1 MGHIWGDA
9 FLPSDQKAEDPLRK
23 VAAASTIR
31 RLCNILK
38 HLEVVGNGHI
48 DKPTDADGKNWKLV
62 LDGAETT
69 APDSFPKKETALDPR
84 THEIQNVDLIED
96 DPDTGA
102 IDRHTLTGFG
112 VVPSP
117 EPDPDP
123 DTWRVCLWKPATL
136 LKDAVLQWPLLV
148 TAIGDAIITYIT
160 TLTTGA
166 AWPSGTV
173 PPDHAHGDPCH
184 TSFGGDQHISAG
196 STATQMTQLSAGY
209 MLLGG
214 GIDAGVMPQP
224 ADMYA
229 RNRID
234 TSPYGGPE
242 DNYLGHNM
250 HVEGRLHTGTAD
262 AVPTDGGAT
271 SGAGDVVL
279 PVGACIWMGNVR
291 YQPITI
297 MVANPDTGESYQVEV
312 LGRVL

>member
-1 MGHIWGDA
+1 VLDRWPWKLLKKLLAVNKPATDWFNAVTRVLCTFSVRFGE
-9 FLPSDQKAEDPLRK
+9 SN
-23 VAAASTIR
+23 VAPYIER
-31 RLCNILK
+31 PN
-38 HLEVVGNGHI
+38 
-48 DKPTDADGKNWKLV
+48 ADGDKWALV
-62 LDGAETT
+62 LPLSWPYAEE
-69 APDSFPKKETALDPR
+69 AVNQNLDPR

-102 IDRHTLTGFG
+102 LDRHTLKNFG

-173 PPDHAHGDPCH
+173 PPDHAHVDH
-184 TSFGGDQHISAG
+184 THYGGDQHISAG
-196 STATQMTQLSAGY
+196 STATAMTQLAAGY

-242 DNYLGHNM
+242 DNFLGHNM
-250 HVEGRLHTGTAD
+250 HVQGRLHTGATD
-262 AVPTDGGAT
+262 DIPSDGGAT
-271 SGAGDVVL
+271 SGAGDVAL

-291 YQPITI
+291 YKPITI